1 MAVRGVKFR
10 AGEGFFCTIIVKP
23 LLARLEARDDRVT
36 RSGVMFRCVLIWRT
50 ITAADVPAFGASA
63 KMKPPSA
70 PSRAFQATRSAWLGR
85 GVDTVRLGLHGLLSE
100 FRLLEMLLIDGRTK
114 GTCSYVMPFSRKQ
127 CPGRFAQL
135 Q

>member
-70 PSRAFQATRSAWLGR
+70 PSRAFDAAGSARPDRWIYAVLLVHRRALIRR
-85 GVDTVRLGLHGLLSE
+85 GVQ
-100 FRLLEMLLIDGRTK
+100 
-114 GTCSYVMPFSRKQ
+114 P
-127 CPGRFAQL
+127 
-135 Q
+135 